1 MVCGSARVVLAL
13 SLTVPALVGCA
24 RMESSPTAPTLTPPA
39 VSTPLM
45 LTIRVHERSQAETP
59 IAGAR
64 VVHES
69 TGLYTD
75 AAGESHIIV
84 QPGRETT
91 IDVSADGYRPMQASA
106 VLNSSE
112 RWTFFLEPE
121 S

>member
-1 MVCGSARVVLAL
+1 MPVL
-13 SLTVPALVGCA
+13 SLTILSMVGCA
-24 RMESSPTAPTLTPPA
+24 RMESSPTAPTVTPAATAAPLT
-39 VSTPLM
+39 

-59 IAGAR
+59 IAGAL

-84 QPGRETT
+84 QSGRETT